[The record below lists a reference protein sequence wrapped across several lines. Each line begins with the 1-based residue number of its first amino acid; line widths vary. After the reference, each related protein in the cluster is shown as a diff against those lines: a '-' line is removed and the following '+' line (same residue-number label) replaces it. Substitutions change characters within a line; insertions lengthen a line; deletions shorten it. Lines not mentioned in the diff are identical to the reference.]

1 MSDTNDIFTARLVA
15 GAIGADRFNDL
26 IISLP
31 REFFEL
37 DADGKAQAWR
47 GRAESGQWWR
57 VQRGGAGRHCTTFP
71 LILIIYKF

>member
-1 MSDTNDIFTARLVA
+1 MNKTGNDIFTARLVA

-37 DADGKAQAWR
+37 DADDKAQAWR
-47 GRAESGQWWR
+47 AALKAANGGERNVAELADT
-57 VQRGGAGRHCTTFP
+57 VRHF
-71 LILIIYKF
+71 LSS